1 MTGKT
6 RSNDNIRFI
15 EYAMYGV
22 GGSGLRMMFALTGS
36 YLLMYMT
43 NVAFLDVAVISVI
56 IAVSRLL
63 DGISDLIIGDIVD
76 KTTSGMGKAR
86 VWLAR
91 MCLPY
96 AVSMLLLFHVPPQ
109 FPELAKYVYVFLIY
123 NLANTVF
130 FTFLQVPQFAMVSL
144 ISADRKEQALTGNI
158 LSFSKSAGNM
168 IGNALFVRLLM
179 LFTSEP
185 GNQNTQRAY
194 TCSVAVFS
202 LIMLVAVMVMVL
214 TVRERVTDSG
224 KYREKR
230 RSLKETFETFGI
242 LFSEKYWIIIMFC
255 GLLID
260 LSVALV
266 FTGSPYYAL
275 YTLGDMGAMSWL
287 VSAFAFPSL
296 VILCITPAF
305 ITRISKRK
313 IFMTGIAVTIVG
325 AAGIFFAT
333 PSKPAVAGFLI
344 LFGIG
349 GGINSSVFYGIVAET
364 VTYTAHKTGRLLA
377 GSGNALIS
385 AVSKL
390 GQGLSGGLFGLS
402 LSAAGFN
409 AALDTQGIAQPES
422 VFKMIPFMY
431 AGVPCIG
438 FAVVLLVFGLCF
450 DLEKTLY

>member
-1 MTGKT
+1 
-6 RSNDNIRFI
+6 
-15 EYAMYGV
+15 
-22 GGSGLRMMFALTGS
+22 
-36 YLLMYMT
+36 
-43 NVAFLDVAVISVI
+43 
-56 IAVSRLL
+56 
-63 DGISDLIIGDIVD
+63 
-76 KTTSGMGKAR
+76 
-86 VWLAR
+86 
-91 MCLPY
+91 
-96 AVSMLLLFHVPPQ
+96 
-109 FPELAKYVYVFLIY
+109 
-123 NLANTVF
+123 
-130 FTFLQVPQFAMVSL
+130 MVSL

-194 TCSVAVFS
+194 TCSVAVFG

-266 FTGSPYYAL
+266 FTGSSYYAL
-275 YTLGDMGAMSWL
+275 YSLGDMGAMSWL
-287 VSAFAFPSL
+287 VPAFAFPSL

-325 AAGIFFAT
+325 AAGVFFAT

-364 VTYTAHKTGRLLA
+364 VTYTAQKTGQLLA
-377 GSGNALIS
+377 GTGNALIS

-390 GQGLSGGLFGLS
+390 GQGLSSGLFGLS

-409 AALDTQGIAQPES
+409 AALDTQGIAQPAS
-422 VFKMIPFMY
+422 VLKMIPFMY

-438 FAVVLLVFGLCF
+438 FAVVLLVFGLFF
-450 DLEKTLY
+450 DLEKTL